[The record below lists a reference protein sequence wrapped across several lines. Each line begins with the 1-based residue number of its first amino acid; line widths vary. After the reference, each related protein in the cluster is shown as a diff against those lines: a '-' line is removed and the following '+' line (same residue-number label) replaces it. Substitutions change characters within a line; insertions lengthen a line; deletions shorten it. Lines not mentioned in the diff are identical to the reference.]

1 MAIEPK
7 KYETLYLVRPDISPE
22 GLLTIQNRVE
32 QSVAGNDGEMV
43 KSEKWAERDL
53 AYRINNYTRGTYY
66 IAVYSAEPKAV
77 TDIERYFNLSKNN
90 VLRFITVQ
98 YIEEQKPAGAAGST
112 TPQTSQQEDQS
123 AFQTPSIPEEGQPKV
138 KSSRRQVKSSRR
150 QVKSSRRQVKSS
162 RRQVKS
168 SRRQVKSSRRQVKSS
183 RRQVKSSRRQVKSS
197 RRQVKSSRRQVKSS
211 RRQVKSSRRQV
222 KSSRR
227 QVKSSRRQVKSSR
240 RQVKSSRRQVKSSR
254 RQVKSSRRQV
264 KSSRRQVKSSRRQVK
279 SSRRQ
284 VKSKLREEANHEQ
297 KTNGRRRKKILLTQ
311 KETQR
316 PRQRRQTDRLQ
327 RYGTSLS
334 VHNRKKE
341 DTAQEKH
348 RTFQAGAEQSGNRNK
363 KSPFHGAFA
372 VYGNSQVI
380 PEYRLTDTRR

>member
-123 AFQTPSIPEEGQPKV
+123 AFQTPSIPGEEQPQA
-138 KSSRRQVKSSRR
+138 S
-150 QVKSSRRQVKSS
+150 
-162 RRQVKS
+162 
-168 SRRQVKSSRRQVKSS
+168 
-183 RRQVKSSRRQVKSS
+183 
-197 RRQVKSSRRQVKSS
+197 
-211 RRQVKSSRRQV
+211 
-222 KSSRR
+222 
-227 QVKSSRRQVKSSR
+227 
-240 RQVKSSRRQVKSSR
+240 
-254 RQVKSSRRQV
+254 
-264 KSSRRQVKSSRRQVK
+264 
-279 SSRRQ
+279 
-284 VKSKLREEANHEQ
+284 EEQ
-297 KTNGRRRKKILLTQ
+297 
-311 KETQR
+311 
-316 PRQRRQTDRLQ
+316 P
-327 RYGTSLS
+327 
-334 VHNRKKE
+334 
-341 DTAQEKH
+341 
-348 RTFQAGAEQSGNRNK
+348 QAGEEQPQAGEEQPQAGEEQPQAGEEQPQAGEEQTQGGEEQTQGGS
-363 KSPFHGAFA
+363 KS
-372 VYGNSQVI
+372 
-380 PEYRLTDTRR
+380 

>member
-22 GLLTIQNRVE
+22 DLLTVQNRVE
-32 QSVAGNDGEMV
+32 QSVAGNGGEMV

-53 AYRINNYTRGTYY
+53 AYRIDNYTRGTYY

-123 AFQTPSIPEEGQPKV
+123 AFQTPSI
-138 KSSRRQVKSSRR
+138 KSRRRQVKSRRR
-150 QVKSSRRQVKSS
+150 QVKSRRRQVKSR

-168 SRRQVKSSRRQVKSS
+168 RRRQVKSRRRQA
-183 RRQVKSSRRQVKSS
+183 
-197 RRQVKSSRRQVKSS
+197 
-211 RRQVKSSRRQV
+211 
-222 KSSRR
+222 
-227 QVKSSRRQVKSSR
+227 
-240 RQVKSSRRQVKSSR
+240 
-254 RQVKSSRRQV
+254 
-264 KSSRRQVKSSRRQVK
+264 
-279 SSRRQ
+279 
-284 VKSKLREEANHEQ
+284 KSKLREEANHEQ

-334 VHNRKKE
+334 VHNREKE

-348 RTFQAGAEQSGNRNK
+348 RTFQAGAEKSGNRNK
-363 KSPFHGAFA
+363 KSPFHGTFA

-380 PEYRLTDTRR
+380 PGYRLTDTRR